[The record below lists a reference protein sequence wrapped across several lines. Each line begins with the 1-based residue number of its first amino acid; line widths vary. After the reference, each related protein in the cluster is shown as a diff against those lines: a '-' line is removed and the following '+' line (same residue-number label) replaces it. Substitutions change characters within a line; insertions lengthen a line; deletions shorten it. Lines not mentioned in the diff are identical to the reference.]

1 MLWRSTA
8 DLYRAGERQFLATFR
23 PRLAVREVAWIE
35 SRDGVTLTIENVGG
49 NPCTIVESD
58 FLLRSGDP
66 DGQVLRPNGK
76 NQIGNVTLE
85 VGEFHDHVHMFDAG
99 EESFDAGFVAPE
111 SLVSEAA
118 HGGLISTAFFM
129 GTIVYR
135 DPIKIRRRINLLR
148 VSDGRSIRFTRTQH
162 PEDEYNDQ

>member
-1 MLWRSTA
+1 MILGCALSGSLIWALQPQAPGSHWYDTFIDHAPEWFVAVFTFFLFGSTTLLWRSTA

-66 DGQVLRPNGK
+66 DGRVLRPNGK
-76 NQIGNVTLE
+76 SQISNVTLA

-99 EESFDAGFVAPE
+99 EESFDAGFV
-111 SLVSEAA
+111 
-118 HGGLISTAFFM
+118 
-129 GTIVYR
+129 
-135 DPIKIRRRINLLR
+135 
-148 VSDGRSIRFTRTQH
+148 
-162 PEDEYNDQ
+162 